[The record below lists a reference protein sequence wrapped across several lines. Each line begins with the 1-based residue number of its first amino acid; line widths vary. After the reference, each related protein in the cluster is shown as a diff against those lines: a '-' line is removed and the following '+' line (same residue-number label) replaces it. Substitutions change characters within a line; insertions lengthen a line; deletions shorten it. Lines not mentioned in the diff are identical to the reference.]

1 MEILENHKRSKNTK
15 NTLNNTRISESL
27 REDKN
32 YLKLSEKDNISI
44 IEKAE
49 RLLGRNLD
57 FSMKSNKKIFGCYY
71 NYALGD
77 MIEKQSEKSENA
89 NRLSSMLKPQYLD
102 YLETGR
108 LNENNKNSA
117 QKVSTYLIESRSKI
131 KENSSQEF
139 LNE

>member
-1 MEILENHKRSKNTK
+1 
-15 NTLNNTRISESL
+15 
-27 REDKN
+27 
-32 YLKLSEKDNISI
+32 
-44 IEKAE
+44 
-49 RLLGRNLD
+49 
-57 FSMKSNKKIFGCYY
+57 
-71 NYALGD
+71 